1 MSPKQ
6 KAFNL
11 FAEFASRLND
21 GRIAKRCALIAVDE
35 ILEFE
40 KTLVEQIKNHVEIFK
55 EMQFKT
61 ESLFWEEVKE
71 EIKKI

>member
-21 GRIAKRCALIAVDE
+21 GRIAKRCALIAIDE
-35 ILEFE
+35 ILQDDMFDMSEEFFTSRIE
-40 KTLVEQIKNHVEIFK
+40 
-55 EMQFKT
+55 
-61 ESLFWEEVKE
+61 FWEEVKE
-71 EIKKI
+71 ELKKI

>member
-21 GRIAKRCALIAVDE
+21 GRIAKRCALIAIDE
-35 ILEFE
+35 ILQDDMFDMS
-40 KTLVEQIKNHVEIFK
+40 EQFFTSRIE
-55 EMQFKT
+55 
-61 ESLFWEEVKE
+61 FWEEVKE
-71 EIKKI
+71 ELKKI

>member
-1 MSPKQ
+1 MTPKQ

-35 ILEFE
+35 ILQDDMYDMAEEFFNSRIE
-40 KTLVEQIKNHVEIFK
+40 
-55 EMQFKT
+55 
-61 ESLFWEEVKE
+61 FWEEVKE
-71 EIKKI
+71 QIKKL

>member
-1 MSPKQ
+1 MTPKQ

-35 ILEFE
+35 ILQDDMYDMAEEFFNSRIE
-40 KTLVEQIKNHVEIFK
+40 FWQEVREQIK
-55 EMQFKT
+55 
-61 ESLFWEEVKE
+61 
-71 EIKKI
+71 KI

>member
-1 MSPKQ
+1 MTPKQ

-35 ILEFE
+35 ILQDDMYDMSEEFFTSRIE
-40 KTLVEQIKNHVEIFK
+40 
-55 EMQFKT
+55 
-61 ESLFWEEVKE
+61 FWEEVKE

>member
-21 GRIAKRCALIAVDE
+21 GRIAKRCALIAIDE
-35 ILEFE
+35 ILKDDMYDMSEEFFTSSIE
-40 KTLVEQIKNHVEIFK
+40 
-55 EMQFKT
+55 
-61 ESLFWEEVKE
+61 FWEEVKE
-71 EIKKI
+71 ELKKI